1 MHFQKSEQM
10 RFPVIRDN
18 TYSGLMKVYWND
30 RVILMTA
37 IAIRAR
43 HNFYL
48 LLQIPINHVSDILY
62 GKLKTDV
69 EIQGN

>member
-37 IAIRAR
+37 IAITVR

-62 GKLKTDV
+62 GKLKTNV
-69 EIQGN
+69 EAIK